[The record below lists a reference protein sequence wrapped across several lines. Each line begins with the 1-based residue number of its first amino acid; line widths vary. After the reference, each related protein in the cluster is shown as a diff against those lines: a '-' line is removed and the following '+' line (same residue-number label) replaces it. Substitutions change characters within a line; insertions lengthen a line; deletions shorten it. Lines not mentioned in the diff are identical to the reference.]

1 MGNKIV
7 QKKVDIDGTPFLGP
21 KKHVEYLTDFFQ
33 KELPQNT
40 DHEKLQYLAKI
51 VGKNKEISDV
61 MKTFNINLPPV
72 AENIVSDFFEKL
84 EEPQAMAFHDVVK
97 TLDVKEE

>member
-1 MGNKIV
+1 
-7 QKKVDIDGTPFLGP
+7 
-21 KKHVEYLTDFFQ
+21 
-33 KELPQNT
+33 
-40 DHEKLQYLAKI
+40 LAKI